1 MRYILS
7 LIVTILSI
15 TAFAGNERQTRR
27 IVIDTV
33 YDCSLER
40 ANFVVD
46 TFMYAMQTDI
56 NSLFEWAFIGTG
68 NQGEPKGRDAVR
80 VVYTGNSY
88 EEATRTGLLTM
99 NIYVLGVPW
108 FKNRELESVYR
119 DSVVNDTRYAR
130 LDITYSGSMLQEAN
144 GQFHTTAIDG
154 EHTQVHMELT
164 VVLGKFFSAFVTNK
178 NWKEVAVWRIERI
191 VRNLKE
197 FSETGK
203 VKSE

>member
-7 LIVTILSI
+7 LILAILSV

-46 TFMYAMQTDI
+46 TFMYALQTDI
-56 NSLFEWAFIGTG
+56 NSLFDWAFVGTG

-154 EHTQVHMELT
+154 EHTQVHMELN

-178 NWKEVAVWRIERI
+178 NWKDVAVWRIERI

-197 FSETGK
+197 YSETGK
-203 VKSE
+203 VNK